1 MNNIEVICGDALE
14 EMQKFPDGSFSCVCV
29 DPPYWTLDI
38 HRSVGTTTRLGGGL
52 KGDSDPDK
60 FFPTIGH
67 DYLVHCIQEFDRLL
81 PKNAHCWIMC
91 DHLTQVYI
99 LGFVREARRRAEGGT
114 DFTYSKLY
122 PVLKRTENGAGYKQ
136 GLGYHGRGSHEYAVL
151 LEKGR
156 RKFSDSNWP
165 DVFEYPWIGAKESQ
179 AFTPD
184 GKPYPTAKPVALYE
198 RLITLSTTPGERVLD
213 PFAGSGAAG
222 QAAKNTGR
230 DATLIDIGNRSI
242 KTMTNRFCPE
252 SAEQLGFCLE
262 QTDKPASGCDTPEM
276 VALSFEWDGGPKE
289 DWIVPSFNPFLASEA
304 KEYAAKTGGFLYT
317 WKSEGIRNW
326 LVEGQADFVE
336 CFCFVVMPKY
346 EGSYL
351 SLLDDEETRI
361 DNADE

>member
-1 MNNIEVICGDALE
+1 MTNPAVPKANKLQIIQGDALDTME
-14 EMQKFPDGSFSCVCV
+14 RFAGGSFAAIVT
-29 DPPYWTLDI
+29 DPAYWTLDI

-99 LGFVREARRRAEGGT
+99 LGFVREAGRRAEGGT

-252 SAEQLGFCLE
+252 SAEQE
-262 QTDKPASGCDTPEM
+262 E
-276 VALSFEWDGGPKE
+276 AL
-289 DWIVPSFNPFLASEA
+289 
-304 KEYAAKTGGFLYT
+304 
-317 WKSEGIRNW
+317 
-326 LVEGQADFVE
+326 
-336 CFCFVVMPKY
+336 
-346 EGSYL
+346 
-351 SLLDDEETRI
+351 
-361 DNADE
+361 